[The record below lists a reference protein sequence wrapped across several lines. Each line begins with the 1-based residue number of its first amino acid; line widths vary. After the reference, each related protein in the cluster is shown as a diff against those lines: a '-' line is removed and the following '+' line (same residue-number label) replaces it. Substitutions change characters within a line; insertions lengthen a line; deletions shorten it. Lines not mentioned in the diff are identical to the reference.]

1 MSFSDRLSIVVFL
14 AVCFLCTL
22 SQAENQAAAQAD
34 EASLIG
40 FPSSD
45 ILLAE
50 DDSSDQDDAIEEDKR
65 GMPGVMRFGKRGDM
79 PGVLRFGKRGMP
91 GVMRFG
97 KKAMPGVMRFGKKS
111 MPGVMRF
118 GKRMIDDDE
127 DMEKR
132 KAGPA
137 PIRFG

>member
-50 DDSSDQDDAIEEDKR
+50 DDGSDQD
-65 GMPGVMRFGKRGDM
+65 GKTLTR
-79 PGVLRFGKRGMP
+79 PCFQW
-91 GVMRFG
+91 
-97 KKAMPGVMRFGKKS
+97 KKLGFLT
-111 MPGVMRF
+111 
-118 GKRMIDDDE
+118 
-127 DMEKR
+127 
-132 KAGPA
+132 
-137 PIRFG
+137 IRRDRRR